1 MRYEDHLK
9 KTEELRA
16 EIARLKKVPD
26 QEDVIC
32 YLLGV
37 ADGLVTAAR
46 LLTEMRLSSKTE
58 GKA

>member
-26 QEDVIC
+26 QEDVIL
-32 YLLGV
+32 YLLET
-37 ADGLVTAAR
+37 ADGLITAAR
-46 LLTEMRLSSKTE
+46 LLIQMRLPSKTE
-58 GKA
+58 GKT